1 MQLSKS
7 QYMRGLQ
14 CPKALWLFKYRQELM
29 AEPDA
34 RRQHLFDTGHRV
46 GELAQQLFPGGFE
59 VAYRAGDYLGMID
72 ETVQSIRQGDVVY
85 EGSFATGGVFV
96 RADIL
101 VRNGEAWDLYE
112 IKATARTKAVHKPD
126 VAVQW
131 YVIGRHL
138 PLGRA
143 HLVHLN
149 TDYVRDGALDVQ
161 NLFTIDDVTEAV
173 EDAQAAIEGKLM
185 QLETMLAG
193 TEPEVPI
200 GTQCN
205 NPYECDFRAH
215 CWRDVPH
222 PSVLDLCRLN
232 GDRKFEYYHR
242 GIVTYEDVRKHIEL
256 NAVQSLQ
263 VETALQRELHVDAGA
278 LGDYLGDVRFPVG
291 FLDFETF
298 QDAIPRFDGQG
309 PYKNIPFQ
317 YSLHVVHETGELEH
331 KEFLAGEGED
341 PRHELARRLLED
353 LPGEGTIFA
362 YHQSFE
368 LGVIRGLA
376 RDCTEYDA
384 RLMATTHRFKDLE
397 VPFKQLMYYHPDFN
411 GSFSIKSVLPALFPG
426 DPELDYKQL
435 AIQSGDAA
443 MDIFAQ
449 LREIDDPDEKEIIR
463 ASLRAYCR
471 LDTLA
476 MIKIWE
482 KLRQAIDETDGK
494 VSSPE
499 LRSRWPALDRDDIP

>member
-14 CPKALWLFKYRQELM
+14 CPKALWLFKHRRELM

-46 GELAQQLFPGGFE
+46 GELAQQLFPGGVE
-59 VAYRAGDYLGMID
+59 VAYRAGDYPGMID
-72 ETVQSIRQGDVVY
+72 DTAQSICQGDVVY
-85 EGSFATGGVFV
+85 EGSFSTGGVFV

-101 VRNGEAWDLYE
+101 VRNGEVWDLYE
-112 IKATARTKAVHKPD
+112 VKATASTKAVHKPD

-138 PLGRA
+138 PLGKA

-149 TDYVRDGALDVQ
+149 TSYVRDAALDVQ
-161 NLFTIDDVTEAV
+161 DLFTIVDVTEAV
-173 EDAQAAIEGKLM
+173 QDEQAAIERNLQ
-185 QLETMLAG
+185 QLETVLAG
-193 TEPEVPI
+193 AEPEVPI
-200 GTQCN
+200 GTQCS

-215 CWRDVPH
+215 CWRDVPF

-232 GDRKFEYYHR
+232 GNRKFEYYHR
-242 GIVTYEDVRKHIEL
+242 GIVTYQDVRDHIDL
-256 NAVQSLQ
+256 NAMQSLQ
-263 VETALQRELHVDAGA
+263 VDTALNQRVHIDPGA
-278 LGDYLGDVRFPVG
+278 IGEFLGDVRYPVS

-298 QDAIPRFDGQG
+298 QDAIPRFDGQR
-309 PYKNIPFQ
+309 PYQHVPFQ

-331 KEFLAGEGED
+331 REFLADENDD

-362 YHQSFE
+362 YHQRFE
-368 LGVIRGLA
+368 LGVIRDLA
-376 RDCTEYDA
+376 SYCAGYDE
-384 RLMATTHRFKDLE
+384 RLMALTRRFKDLE
-397 VPFKQLMYYHPDFN
+397 DPFKRLMYYHPDFH

-426 DPELDYKQL
+426 DPELDYKHL
-435 AIQSGDAA
+435 AIHSGDEA
-443 MDIFAQ
+443 MDVFPQ
-449 LREIDDPDEKEIIR
+449 LREIDDADEKEAIR
-463 ASLRAYCR
+463 EALRAYCR

-476 MIKIWE
+476 MVKIWE
-482 KLRQAIDETDGK
+482 KLRE
-494 VSSPE
+494 VE
-499 LRSRWPALDRDDIP
+499 PA

>member
-14 CPKALWLFKYRQELM
+14 CPKALWLFKYRKELM

-34 RRQHLFDTGHRV
+34 RRRHLFDTGHRV
-46 GELAQQLFPGGFE
+46 GELAQRLFPGGVE
-59 VAYRAGDYLGMID
+59 VAYRPGNYPGMID
-72 ETVQSIRQGDVVY
+72 ETARLIRQDGVVY
-85 EGSFATGGVFV
+85 EGSFSTGGVFV

-112 IKATARTKAVHKPD
+112 VKATASTKSVHKPD

-143 HLVHLN
+143 HLVHLD
-149 TDYVRDGALDVQ
+149 TGYVRDGALDVQ
-161 NLFTIDDVTEAV
+161 DLFTIDDVTEAV
-173 EDAQAAIEGKLM
+173 LDEQPAIEGRLR
-185 QLETMLAG
+185 QLETVLAG
-193 TEPEVPI
+193 TEPAVPI

-215 CWRDVPH
+215 CWRDVPY
-222 PSVLDLCRLN
+222 PSVLDLRKLN
-232 GDRKFEYYHR
+232 GNRKFEYYHQ
-242 GIVTYEDVRKHIEL
+242 GIVTYEDARKNIDL

-263 VETALQRELHVDAGA
+263 VDTALKRELHVDVEA
-278 LGDYLGDVRFPVG
+278 LGEYLRDVRFPVS

-298 QDAIPRFDGQG
+298 QDAIPRFDGQR
-309 PYKNIPFQ
+309 PYQNIPFQ

-331 KEFLAGEGED
+331 REFLADDTED
-341 PRHELARRLLED
+341 PRHELAHRLLQD
-353 LPGEGTIFA
+353 LPDAGTIFA
-362 YHQSFE
+362 YHQKFE

-376 RDCTEYDA
+376 RDCAEYDT
-384 RLMATTHRFKDLE
+384 RLVASTHRFKDLE
-397 VPFKQLMYYHPDFN
+397 IPFKDLMYYHPDFN
-411 GSFSIKSVLPALFPG
+411 GSFSIKSVLPAMFPG
-426 DPELDYKQL
+426 DPELDYKHL

-443 MDIFAQ
+443 MDVFAH
-449 LREIDDPDEKEIIR
+449 LREIEDPGEKEAVR
-463 ASLRAYCR
+463 EALRAYCR

-476 MIKIWE
+476 MVKIWE
-482 KLRQAIDETDGK
+482 KLRQVISA
-494 VSSPE
+494 
-499 LRSRWPALDRDDIP
+499 

>member
-7 QYMRGLQ
+7 QYLRGLQ
-14 CPKALWLFKYRQELM
+14 CPKALWLFKYRQELA

-46 GELAQQLFPGGFE
+46 GALAQQLFPGGVE
-59 VAYRAGDYLGMID
+59 VAYRAGDYPGMID
-72 ETVQSIRQGDVVY
+72 ETAQSIHRGGVVY
-85 EGSFATGGVFV
+85 EGSFAADGVFV

-101 VRNGEAWDLYE
+101 VPNGDAWDLYE
-112 IKATARTKAVHKPD
+112 VKATASTKPVHKPD

-149 TDYVRDGALDVQ
+149 TSYVRDGALDVRD
-161 NLFTIDDVTEAV
+161 LFTIDDVTEAV
-173 EDAQAAIEGKLM
+173 EDQQAAIERNLR
-185 QLETMLAG
+185 QLETVLAG
-193 TEPEVPI
+193 AEPEVPI

-215 CWRDVPH
+215 CWRNVPY

-242 GIVTYEDVRKHIEL
+242 GIVTYEDARNHIEL

-263 VETALQRELHVDAGA
+263 VNTALNQTVHIDAGA
-278 LGDYLGDVRFPVG
+278 IADFLRNVRFPVH

-298 QDAIPRFDGQG
+298 QDAIPRFDGQR
-309 PYKNIPFQ
+309 PYQNMPFQ
-317 YSLHVVHETGELEH
+317 YSLHVVHGTGELEH
-331 KEFLAGEGED
+331 REFLADENED
-341 PRHELARRLLED
+341 PRLELARRLVDD
-353 LPGEGTIFA
+353 LGDEGTIFA
-362 YHQSFE
+362 YHQQFE
-368 LGVIRGLA
+368 LGVVRGLA
-376 RDCTEYDA
+376 RDCAEFDA
-384 RLMATTHRFKDLE
+384 RLMALTHRFEDLE
-397 VPFKQLMYYHPDFN
+397 VPFKNLMYYHPDFH

-426 DPELDYKQL
+426 DPELDYKNL
-435 AIQSGDAA
+435 AIRSGDEA
-443 MDIFAQ
+443 MNVFPR
-449 LREIDDPDEKEIIR
+449 LREIDDPDEKAAIR
-463 ASLRAYCR
+463 DALRAYCR

-476 MIKIWE
+476 MVKLWE
-482 KLRQAIDETDGK
+482 KLKGVI
-494 VSSPE
+494 P
-499 LRSRWPALDRDDIP
+499 DRVRPT

>member
-14 CPKALWLFKYRQELM
+14 CSKALWLFKYRKDLM

-46 GELAQQLFPGGFE
+46 GELAQQLFPGGVE
-59 VAYRAGDYLGMID
+59 VGYRPGDYPAMIE
-72 ETVQSIRQGDVVY
+72 ETAQLTRDGEVVY
-85 EGSFATGGVFV
+85 EGSFAAEGVFV

-101 VRNGEAWDLYE
+101 VRNGDAWDLYE
-112 IKATARTKAVHKPD
+112 VKATASTKAVHKPD

-131 YVIGRHL
+131 YVIGWHL
-138 PLGRA
+138 PLGKA

-149 TDYVRDGALDVQ
+149 TGYLRDGALDLQ
-161 NLFTIDDVTEAV
+161 GLFTIDDMTEAV
-173 EDAQAAIEGKLM
+173 LDEQAAIEGRLM
-185 QLETMLAG
+185 QLETVLAG
-193 TEPEVPI
+193 AEPEVPI

-215 CWRDVPH
+215 CWRDVPF

-232 GDRKFEYYHR
+232 GNRKFEYYHR
-242 GIVTYEDVRKHIEL
+242 GIVTYEDARKSIEL

-263 VETALQRELHVDAGA
+263 VNTALKRELHVDAGSID
-278 LGDYLGDVRFPVG
+278 DYLGDVRFPVS

-309 PYKNIPFQ
+309 PYQNMPFQ

-331 KEFLAGEGED
+331 REFLADDSED
-341 PRHELARRLLED
+341 PRQELAQRLLQD
-353 LPGEGTIFA
+353 LPAEGTIFA

-376 RDCTEYDA
+376 RHCAEYDA
-384 RLMATTHRFKDLE
+384 RLMASTHRFKDLE

-411 GSFSIKSVLPALFPG
+411 GSFSIKSVLPALFP
-426 DPELDYKQL
+426 DEPELDYKRL
-435 AIQSGDAA
+435 AIRSGDAA
-443 MDIFAQ
+443 MDIFAH
-449 LREIDDPDEKEIIR
+449 LRENDDPDEKEAIR
-463 ASLRAYCR
+463 KSLRAYCR

-476 MIKIWE
+476 MVKIWE
-482 KLRQAIDETDGK
+482 KLRQ
-494 VSSPE
+494 VSNQ
-499 LRSRWPALDRDDIP
+499 ADR